1 MNIGFFTSIFIKN
14 VGLLFT
20 YSVIFCPDKDI
31 QENYEPILLMDKDAK
46 NFNKILAN

>member
-20 YSVIFCPDKDI
+20 YNVIFCPDRDNTRK
-31 QENYEPILLMDKDAK
+31 PW
-46 NFNKILAN
+46 ANTSDGQGCKKF